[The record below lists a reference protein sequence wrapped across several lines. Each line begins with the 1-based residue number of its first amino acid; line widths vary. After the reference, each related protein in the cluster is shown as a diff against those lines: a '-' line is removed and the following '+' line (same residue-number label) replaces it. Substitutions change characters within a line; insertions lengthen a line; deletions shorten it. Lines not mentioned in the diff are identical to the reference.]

1 MVVIAEAKRGG
12 GEDGMCK
19 DKEVDSSWVEKM
31 SYQRGIL
38 DNNQAIHTGR
48 LLDNWSICCCGCGW

>member
-12 GEDGMCK
+12 GEEDGMCK

-48 LLDNWSICCCGCGW
+48 LLDNW